1 MTVTGKRV
9 LLLAAAVLLTLS
21 ALLAVAIL
29 LFGRFGETEGR
40 ILGTTALLAA
50 FSVAALPGA
59 ILFDRRRLPL
69 LAGLVLGLAV
79 AGGTLALAAVWTDDP
94 PDALGK
100 AIGTAVVFLLA
111 VDQTA
116 MLALRRTEA
125 DTRPV
130 RSLFAVSTVLGLT
143 VAAMVTVAL
152 WAETEESAFLRG
164 LGALVVL
171 DLLGATLQPILA
183 RARPIARTHRLSVGL
198 EGGETVELE
207 LEAPDLAEAAA
218 RAIRT
223 VEHDGRRAVRID
235 LAEPDTRQEHGP
247 LLR

>member
-9 LLLAAAVLLTLS
+9 LLLTAAGLLTLS

-29 LFGRFGETEGR
+29 LFGSFGETEGR
-40 ILGTTALLAA
+40 ILGTTALLAG

-59 ILFDRRRLPL
+59 ILLDRRRLPL

-79 AGGTLALAAVWTDDP
+79 VGGTLALAAVWTDDP

-100 AIGTAVVFLLA
+100 AIGTAIVFLLA
-111 VDQTA
+111 ADQTA
-116 MLALRRTEA
+116 LLALRRTQA

-130 RSLFAVSTVLGLT
+130 RALFAVSTVLALA
-143 VAAMVTVAL
+143 VATMFTVAL
-152 WAETEESAFLRG
+152 WAETEESAFLRT

-171 DLLGATLQPILA
+171 DLLGAALQPILA
-183 RARPIARTHRLSVGL
+183 RARPTAQTHRLRVGL

-223 VEHDGRRAVRID
+223 VERDGRRAVRID
-235 LAEPDTRQEHGP
+235 LAGPDARQEHEP